1 MTAEHTPVIAIDAM
15 GGDIGLDTT
24 LTAAAHSLKQHSE
37 LTLILVGNESAIR
50 AHKRFADI
58 DSNRSRIHHCEQVV
72 AMDESPT
79 SVLRHKNDSSMW
91 QAITLVKEG
100 QADACV
106 SAGNTGALMASARF
120 ILKMLPGI
128 SRPAICATLPTA
140 HGHVHWLDL
149 GANVEAKPE
158 QLEQFAVMGSELA
171 KAVDGNP
178 QPRIGLLNIGE
189 EAIKGNDTVKETGKR
204 LECSQL
210 NYIGFIEGND
220 IFLKEGLDVVVCD
233 GFVGN
238 VALKSVEGIAKFLQ
252 LQTEAAFKRNLLSKI
267 AAVIAYPVLKQLK
280 KRVDPRNY
288 NGASL
293 LGLQGIVIK
302 SHGNADAYAYANAI
316 NIARLETKNTVITKI
331 RGHLEQMAQQN
342 TPQQQTTNSSIES

>member
-1 MTAEHTPVIAIDAM
+1 MTVEHMPVIAIDAM
-15 GGDIGLDTT
+15 GGDVGLDTT
-24 LTAAAHSLKQHSE
+24 LAAAAHA
-37 LTLILVGNESAIR
+37 LTQSADFSIILVGDEATIR
-50 AHKRFADI
+50 AHKRFSEI
-58 DSNRSRIHHCEQVV
+58 DVTRSKIHHCTQVV
-72 AMDESPT
+72 GMDEPPAN
-79 SVLRHKNDSSMW
+79 VLRHKNDSSMW

-100 QADACV
+100 KADACV

-149 GANVEAKPE
+149 GANVDAKPE

-171 KAVDGNP
+171 RAVDGTPAP
-178 QPRIGLLNIGE
+178 QVGLLNIGE
-189 EAIKGNDTVKETGKR
+189 EAIKGNETVKETGKL
-204 LECSQL
+204 LEQSQL
-210 NYIGFIEGND
+210 NYIGFVEGND
-220 IFLKEGLDVVVCD
+220 IFLKKGIDVVVCD

-238 VALKSVEGIAKFLQ
+238 VALKTVEGIAKFLQ
-252 LQTEAAFKRNLLSKI
+252 LQTEAAFKRNILSKL
-267 AAVIAYPVLKQLK
+267 AAIIAYPVLKNLK

-316 NIARLETKNTVITKI
+316 NIARLETKNHVIAKI
-331 RGHLEQMAQQN
+331 RTHLESHNQKN
-342 TPQQQTTNSSIES
+342 TEQRSQPQISSE